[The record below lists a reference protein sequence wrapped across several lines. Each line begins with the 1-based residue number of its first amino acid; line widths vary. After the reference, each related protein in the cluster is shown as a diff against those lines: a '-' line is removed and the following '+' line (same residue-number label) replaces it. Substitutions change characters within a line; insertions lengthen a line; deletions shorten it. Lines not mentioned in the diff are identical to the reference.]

1 MTNEQTIRK
10 LYEAFQKKDFKTMG
24 ECYHDRA
31 TFKDAAFDLKT
42 GSEVRAMWEMLCR
55 QSKELRID
63 YSKVTANGNV
73 GSAHWEAYYTFSK
86 TKRNVHNIIDASF
99 EFEDGLII
107 KHIDTFD
114 FYRWSRQALGIVG
127 LLLGFTPFLR
137 KKVQK
142 TAAESLQKFMSK
154 T

>member
-1 MTNEQTIRK
+1 MTNEQTIIK

-24 ECYHDRA
+24 ECYHDKA
-31 TFKDAAFDLKT
+31 TFKDPAFDLKT
-42 GSEVRAMWEMLCR
+42 GNEVRAMWEMLCR
-55 QSKELRID
+55 QSKELKID
-63 YSKVTANGNV
+63 YSKVTARANT

-107 KHIDTFD
+107 KHIDSFD
-114 FYRWSRQALGIVG
+114 FYRWSRQALGTVG

-137 KKVQK
+137 NKVQK

-154 T
+154 A